1 MKEVLF
7 GHEVSTQMDFSR
19 IRGTGLVRFPYLLVL
34 LAALVLADGLITE
47 FLVAGG
53 LGREGNPL
61 LRGIVDNGSLM
72 QFKTAGVLVSTLILW
87 DLCKRH
93 PDLAFT
99 STLLLVGAYTGI
111 VYWNIFSFV
120 VTAAL

>member
-34 LAALVLADGLITE
+34 LAALVLADRLITV

-53 LGREGNPL
+53 LGREGNPF
-61 LRGIVDNGSLM
+61 LRGIVDNQAHLGGFVGGYFTSRFLDPLTPERGDHLLVAVICIAL
-72 QFKTAGVLVSTLILW
+72 TALSILVSI
-87 DLCKRH
+87 
-93 PDLAFT
+93 
-99 STLLLVGAYTGI
+99 
-111 VYWNIFSFV
+111 
-120 VTAAL
+120 VTALPHYAP